1 MDVLRRP
8 AIPEDAVQYQLFL
21 AHPDPSDAEAN
32 EKSLKQ
38 IMQNILAE
46 IAPLLV
52 PYIWQH
58 HPFNIRYHP
67 EKGKSNTHAHMRAR
81 VCVSVRESII
91 SAILFL
97 LVTNVYGSTE
107 LLILLCVCKEAFINS
122 SLLFFFILTP

>member
-81 VCVSVRESII
+81 VCVCVSVRESII

-97 LVTNVYGSTE
+97 LVTNVYAPQNC
-107 LLILLCVCKEAFINS
+107 LFYYAFAKRP
-122 SLLFFFILTP
+122 L